1 MKRLIC
7 ALLAAA
13 LLCLSGCGAAEQ
25 PEQLSLFAMDTYMT
39 LAAYGDKAQE
49 ALSACGQELNRL
61 EQQLSRTREDSPVS
75 QLNRGGSARVS
86 DETMELLQ
94 AALTYSE
101 LTGGAFDMTIAP
113 LVSLWNITGDEPYL
127 PRQAEIDALL
137 PLVGAEHVRL
147 GGDTVTLDTGCAID
161 LGGIAKGY
169 ASDRMAEIFAEYG
182 VDSALVSLGGNV
194 YARGT
199 KPGGQAWT
207 VAIQHPE
214 TGGYAAA
221 LTLTDAFAVT
231 SGGYQ
236 RYFTGPD
243 GTVYQHI
250 LDPKTGWPV
259 QGDLLSVTI
268 VADSGTLADA
278 YSTALYVMGAEAA
291 QAFWRQE
298 GGFDMVLITTDGRLL
313 YTPGLADILTEVKD
327 SGYVYACVPA

>member
-7 ALLAAA
+7 ALLSAA

-75 QLNRGGSARVS
+75 ELNRGGSAQVS
-86 DETMELLQ
+86 DETMELLT

-127 PRQAEIDALL
+127 PAQTEIDALL
-137 PLVGAEHVRL
+137 PLVGAEHVHL
-147 GGDTVTLDTGCAID
+147 DGDTVTLDTGCAID

-169 ASDRMAEIFAEYG
+169 ASDRMADIFAEYG

-194 YARGT
+194 YARGA

-214 TGGYAAA
+214 NGGYAAA
-221 LTLTDAFAVT
+221 LALTDAFAVT

-291 QAFWRQE
+291 QDFWRQE